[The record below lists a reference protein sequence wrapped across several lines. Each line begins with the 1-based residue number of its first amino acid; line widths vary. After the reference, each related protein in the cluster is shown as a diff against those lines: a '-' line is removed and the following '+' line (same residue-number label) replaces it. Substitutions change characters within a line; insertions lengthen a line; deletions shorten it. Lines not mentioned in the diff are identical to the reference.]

1 MLLLVTK
8 IVDSQLMAKT
18 RITRSQ
24 SRKTSLSLGR
34 KVKNRNL
41 QRVKF
46 DRKKRAGFGH
56 KILHNSR
63 IRVIL
68 VGLFLFL
75 ATIALA
81 YRLYV
86 LQIVRGADLTKQAR
100 EQQQTILRPYIP
112 RREIIDAQSDV
123 IATDRIVYTVYVH
136 PKMFAV
142 PKEQIAEELTKILG
156 KPTAKDLLEQFQKRD
171 TGVKVVEGI
180 SEATAEEIAKLS
192 HSGIDLESKY
202 ARFYP
207 HQDLL
212 ADVVGYLDRDRQ
224 PQAGIEMS
232 QAKILERPLENYK
245 IRRSFIPVDGEEN
258 TKELYMPADLK
269 DGSIKTDNLKVK
281 LTLNLKVQQ
290 AAREALQQKIKEFK
304 AKRGTAIVMDVRDGS
319 IVALVND
326 PTYNPNK
333 FSQYPVGLFKN
344 WAVSDLYEP
353 GSTFKPINV
362 AIALDAKA
370 IEPDTTFN
378 DPGSIRVDGWTI
390 ANHDFHTSGGNGT
403 IDVTKILE
411 VSSNVGMVQI
421 VNRMKRKDYYERLQ
435 SLEIQQPLAVDLP
448 GAVAGTLKSKE
459 NFLGNSI
466 DAATTA
472 FGQGISISPLKLVQL
487 HAAIANGGKLVTP
500 HVVAG
505 LVDAQGKSH
514 WQPAL
519 TKKQVFSSKTSQIVQ
534 KMLES
539 VVVKGSGTKAQV
551 LGYRIGGK
559 TGTAQKAS
567 STGGYIP
574 NAKITSFIGMF
585 PIESP
590 RYVILAVIDEPK
602 VLGAFGST
610 TGAPVVKSIID
621 ALIVT
626 EGISPSDPQA
636 ILNPKKQDKK
646 GAVE

>member
-1 MLLLVTK
+1 
-8 IVDSQLMAKT
+8 MART

-24 SRKTSLSLGR
+24 SRKPPLSLGS
-34 KVKNRNL
+34 KVKSRNL
-41 QRVKF
+41 ERVKF
-46 DRKKRAGFGH
+46 GRQKRRGFGY
-56 KILHNSR
+56 KFLQNPQ
-63 IRVIL
+63 IRAIL
-68 VGLFLFL
+68 VGLLLLL
-75 ATIALA
+75 AMFALV

-86 LQIVRGADLTKQAR
+86 LQIVRGSDLTRQAR
-100 EQQQTILRPYIP
+100 EQQQTVLRPYIP
-112 RREIIDAQSDV
+112 RREIIDAQADA
-123 IATDRIVYTVYVH
+123 IAIDRLVYTVYAH

-142 PKEQIAEELTKILG
+142 PKEQIAGELGKILG
-156 KPTAKDLLEQFQKRD
+156 KPTAKELLERFKQQE
-171 TGVKVVEGI
+171 TGIKVIEGI
-180 SEATAEEIAKLS
+180 AEVTADEINKLS

-202 ARFYP
+202 VRFYP
-207 HQDLL
+207 HQDLF

-232 QAKILERPLENYK
+232 QSKILERPLESYK
-245 IRRSFIPVDGEEN
+245 IRRSFIPVDGGEGTE
-258 TKELYMPADLK
+258 ELYMPADLA
-269 DGSIKTDNLKVK
+269 DRSIKTDNLMVK

-290 AAREALQQKIKEFK
+290 AAREALQQKVKEFK

-319 IVALVND
+319 ILAMVND
-326 PTYNPNK
+326 PTYDPNK

-353 GSTFKPINV
+353 GSTFKPVNV
-362 AIALDAKA
+362 AIALDAGV
-370 IEPDTTFN
+370 IQPNSTFN
-378 DPGSIRVDGWTI
+378 DPGSIRIDGWTI
-390 ANHDFHTSGGNGT
+390 ANHDFKTHGGHGT

-421 VNRMKRKDYYERLQ
+421 VGRMKRKDYYERLQ
-435 SLEIQQPLAVDLP
+435 SLEIRQPLAVDLP
-448 GAVAGTLKSKE
+448 GAVAGTLKPKE
-459 NFLGNSI
+459 DFLGNSI

-500 HVVAG
+500 HVIAG
-505 LVDAQGKSH
+505 LVDFQGKSH

-519 TKKQVFSSKTSQIVQ
+519 TKKQVFSSKTSQIVR

-539 VVVKGSGTKAQV
+539 VVDKGSGTKAQV

-602 VLGAFGST
+602 VTGAFGSN

-621 ALIVT
+621 ALIVA
-626 EGISPSDPQA
+626 EGISPSDPKA
-636 ILNPKKQDKK
+636 IINPQKQEKK